1 MAKEETVLQGM
12 NNKLIEIGKCCGMEM
27 NMEKTKVM
35 PSKTGYRRKDKGRD
49 GSDKKTR
56 KKT

>member
-1 MAKEETVLQGM
+1 MITSYV
-12 NNKLIEIGKCCGMEM
+12 KL
-27 NMEKTKVM
+27 

-49 GSDKKTR
+49 GSDKKTK